1 MHIHPSTLGMQVH
14 TLLQNGILPSSS
26 GTMMAAYL
34 GALGWGIWIAL
45 TRMYLGVHSPLDL
58 GLGAYYG
65 CGGPGAPLSL
75 GLGVSVIE

>member
-1 MHIHPSTLGMQVH
+1 
-14 TLLQNGILPSSS
+14 
-26 GTMMAAYL
+26 MMAAYL
-34 GALGWGIWIAL
+34 AALGWGIWIAL